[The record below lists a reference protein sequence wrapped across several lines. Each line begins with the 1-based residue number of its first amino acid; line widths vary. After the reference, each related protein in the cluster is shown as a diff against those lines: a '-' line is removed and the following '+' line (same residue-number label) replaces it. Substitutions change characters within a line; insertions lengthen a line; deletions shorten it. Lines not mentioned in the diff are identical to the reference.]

1 MTAVSTA
8 LCPARRGDGRH
19 RFSALIYDRLQRN
32 HQQMNRQLAAL
43 AAFMILAL
51 ITAAPVA
58 LAADGAKVYAEFCV
72 VCHGEHGDGNTRLR
86 RGLPTPPRDFTSA
99 VSRRELRRER
109 MINSVTH
116 GRPGTAR
123 LAFDTR
129 LTEEEIA
136 AVVDHIRATFMTGA
150 GAKETRPPKMV
161 LGEQLYV
168 RNCAVCHGD
177 EGNGAMWT
185 QSSLNPSPR
194 DFTAAAARE
203 ELSRER
209 MITSVT
215 YGRPGTAMMSFRN
228 RLSAEEIETVV
239 DYIRTNFFKKRP
251 APASPHPEIVQA
263 DMSLPFTGNL
273 KGDVGKGKEFYEHN
287 CFTCHGLEG
296 IGQGPCSKFI
306 YPKPRNILAEESR
319 LRRNRPTLLIAV
331 HDCLRGTVMPAWGRV
346 LSDQEIANVA
356 EYVFTAFVHPAAAAS
371 AASQKEPKKK
381 LSAP

>member
-1 MTAVSTA
+1 MTADSTVSR
-8 LCPARRGDGRH
+8 LARNGGGRH

-72 VCHGEHGDGNTRLR
+72 VCHGEKGDGNTRLR
-86 RGLPTPPRDFTSA
+86 RGLTTPPRDFTSA
-99 VSRRELRRER
+99 AARRELSRER

-116 GRPGTAR
+116 GRPGTAM

-129 LTEEEIA
+129 LSEEEIA
-136 AVVDHIRATFMTGA
+136 AAVDHIRANFMSG
-150 GAKETRPPKMV
+150 GVAKEARPAKMV

-177 EGNGAMWT
+177 KGNGAMWT

-194 DFTAAAARE
+194 EFTAAAARE

-215 YGRPGTAMMSFRN
+215 YGRPGTAMMSFRK

-239 DYIRTNFFKKRP
+239 DYIRTNFFMKGP
-251 APASPHPEIVQA
+251 APAAPHPESVQA
-263 DMSLPFTGNL
+263 DMSLPFPGNL
-273 KGDVGKGKEFYEHN
+273 KGDVGKGKEFFEHN

-296 IGQGPCSKFI
+296 NGQGPRAKFI
-306 YPKPRNILAEESR
+306 TPRPRNFLAMVSR
-319 LRRNRPTLLIAV
+319 LRLNRPAVFNAV
-331 HDCLRGTVMPAWGRV
+331 HEGLRGTVLPAWGRV